1 MGIFIMNLDAHDR
14 CDDFLQ
20 DYQSKS
26 AFFIDYTIL
35 NQGPLQGEK
44 ASLQLC
50 PTWQPYPKI
59 SILEHL
65 KAPARGFF
73 SSGLIPFFLW
83 ESEKDRIRGSS
94 RRGRFWFLVPEGRGA
109 TRGSLNWLP
118 GTRGTAT
125 FIVSHSILV
134 ECTTCI
140 RKTLNLSII

>member
-73 SSGLIPFFLW
+73 SSGLIPFFCGKARRTAL
-83 ESEKDRIRGSS
+83 EGVAGEEGS
-94 RRGRFWFLVPEGRGA
+94 GFWY
-109 TRGSLNWLP
+109 
-118 GTRGTAT
+118 
-125 FIVSHSILV
+125 
-134 ECTTCI
+134 
-140 RKTLNLSII
+140 